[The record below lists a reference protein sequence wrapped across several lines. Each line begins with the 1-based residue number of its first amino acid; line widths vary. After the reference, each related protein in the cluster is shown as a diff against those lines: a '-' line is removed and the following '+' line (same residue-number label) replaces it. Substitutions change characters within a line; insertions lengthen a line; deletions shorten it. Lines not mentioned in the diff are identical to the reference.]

1 MTQWGEIVSY
11 VSPLPTRGEYILG
24 NLNVQFIKQMNP
36 MINEALISPRLVNT
50 QTVEYLD
57 WCTRLANGSTVT
69 AADVSA
75 VMQQLEDKLLEILSL
90 NAKVVCSPS
99 GLIFRPKVS
108 GSIRQSEL
116 KAKLEAKKAAET
128 DPEKAAAIDV
138 NRELKTSDLSI
149 SDCTVSIEVVLP
161 KHWNA
166 LFQQRATLKRVSKA
180 LTEIAETTDNSSESG
195 GSSDNN
201 QQGGQQTGGS
211 TGGGSTTDGDNNGGE
226 NTDSEG

>member
-1 MTQWGEIVSY
+1 M
-11 VSPLPTRGEYILG
+11 G

-195 GSSDNN
+195 GSSNN
-201 QQGGQQTGGS
+201 GQQSSQQTGGN
-211 TGGGSTTDGDNNGGE
+211 TGGDNNGGE
-226 NTDSEG
+226 NTDPEG

>member
-1 MTQWGEIVSY
+1 M
-11 VSPLPTRGEYILG
+11 G

-90 NAKVVCSPS
+90 NAKVICSPS

-149 SDCTVSIEVVLP
+149 SD
-161 KHWNA
+161 
-166 LFQQRATLKRVSKA
+166 
-180 LTEIAETTDNSSESG
+180 
-195 GSSDNN
+195 
-201 QQGGQQTGGS
+201 
-211 TGGGSTTDGDNNGGE
+211 
-226 NTDSEG
+226 

>member
-1 MTQWGEIVSY
+1 M
-11 VSPLPTRGEYILG
+11 G
-24 NLNVQFIKQMNP
+24 NLNVQFIRQMNP

-116 KAKLEAKKAAET
+116 KAKLEAKKSAET

-166 LFQQRATLKRVSKA
+166 LFQQRATLKRVTKS
-180 LTEIAETTDNSSESG
+180 LTEIAEATDNGSEGSG
-195 GSSDNN
+195 SFDNSHETGGNTSAGSS
-201 QQGGQQTGGS
+201 TGS
-211 TGGGSTTDGDNNGGE
+211 DNNGGE
-226 NTDSEG
+226 YTDPEG

>member
-1 MTQWGEIVSY
+1 M
-11 VSPLPTRGEYILG
+11 G

-36 MINEALISPRLVNT
+36 MINEALVSPRLVNT
-50 QTVEYLD
+50 QTVEFLD
-57 WCTRLANGSTVT
+57 WCSRLANGSTVT

-166 LFQQRATLKRVSKA
+166 LFQQRATLKRITKA
-180 LTEIAETTDNSSESG
+180 LAEVAEATDNGSEGG
-195 GSSDNN
+195 GSSDNS
-201 QQGGQQTGGS
+201 QQGGQQSGGN
-211 TGGGSTTDGDNNGGE
+211 TGGGSSTGGNNNGGE
-226 NTDSEG
+226 NTDPEG

>member
-1 MTQWGEIVSY
+1 M
-11 VSPLPTRGEYILG
+11 G

-36 MINEALISPRLVNT
+36 MINEALVSPRLVNT
-50 QTVEYLD
+50 QTVEFLD
-57 WCTRLANGSTVT
+57 WCARLANGSTVT

-75 VMQQLEDKLLEILSL
+75 VMQQLEDKFLEILSL

-180 LTEIAETTDNSSESG
+180 LTEIAETTDNSS
-195 GSSDNN
+195 
-201 QQGGQQTGGS
+201 
-211 TGGGSTTDGDNNGGE
+211 
-226 NTDSEG
+226 

>member
-1 MTQWGEIVSY
+1 M
-11 VSPLPTRGEYILG
+11 G

-36 MINEALISPRLVNT
+36 MINEALVSPRLVNT

-166 LFQQRATLKRVSKA
+166 LFQQRATLKRVTKA
-180 LTEIAETTDNSSESG
+180 LVEVAEATDNGSEGSG
-195 GSSDNN
+195 SFDNSQETGDNTSAGSS
-201 QQGGQQTGGS
+201 TG
-211 TGGGSTTDGDNNGGE
+211 GDNNGGE
-226 NTDSEG
+226 YTDPEG

>member
-1 MTQWGEIVSY
+1 M
-11 VSPLPTRGEYILG
+11 G

-195 GSSDNN
+195 GSSNN
-201 QQGGQQTGGS
+201 GQQGSQQTGGN
-211 TGGGSTTDGDNNGGE
+211 TGGDNNGGE
-226 NTDSEG
+226 NTDPEG